1 MLGGR
6 VLFIVSACVIAS
18 AGIVTGAPAKGTAP
32 AKGSGSS
39 GSASGSGSATAT
51 GSGSGSAAGSGS
63 GSAAGAGSG
72 SANAGSAVQMTEDTP
87 PADMNGVDENPDA
100 PRGVGTED
108 QVVKVAPPPKPT
120 GYPVEEVL
128 RPITLPKFMLEIR
141 LDPQLEAGGGTALPF
156 EMTTTLRAR
165 FGITDKIQVGLA
177 YNLAAVY
184 ADPTTM
190 TRSYSLQYGR
200 TLEVNATYLIQDWIG
215 VRLGVPM
222 YLNPAAVG
230 LSLGAPIKFKLF
242 GGKLA
247 LGGLDDLLEFALGD
261 FPPLVYNEDYN
272 AIAANTLATS
282 NTSQA
287 SGVLRISV
295 YAAYQLQRE
304 IAIIARLGEQD
315 FLGGPSGGAGAG
327 NDNSAATFLFGSVQW
342 TPRPN
347 IDVGAT
353 LGFYDLS
360 QAGSFGPSAFVALR
374 I

>member
-18 AGIVTGAPAKGTAP
+18 AGVVTAGAPAKGTAP
-32 AKGSGSS
+32 AKGSGS
-39 GSASGSGSATAT
+39 GSASGSAAGPAT

-63 GSAAGAGSG
+63 GSG

-100 PRGVGTED
+100 PRAAGTDD
-108 QVVKVAPPPKPT
+108 QKVVKVAPPPKPT
-120 GYPVEEVL
+120 GYPVEEAL
-128 RPITLPKFMLEIR
+128 RPITLPKFMTEIR

-177 YNLAAVY
+177 YNLFAIY

-190 TRSYSLQYGR
+190 SRNYSAQYGR
-200 TLEVNATYLIQDWIG
+200 TLEVNATYLLQDWIG
-215 VRLGVPM
+215 VRIGLPM

-242 GGKLA
+242 GGRIA
-247 LGGLDDLLEFALGD
+247 IGGLDDLLEFALGD

-272 AIAANTLATS
+272 AIAANTLSTS

-295 YAAYQLQRE
+295 YGVYQLQRE

-327 NDNSAATFLFGSVQW
+327 NDSSAQTFLFGSVQW
-342 TPRPN
+342 SPRPN

-360 QAGSFGPSAFVALR
+360 QAGSFGPSAFAALR
-374 I
+374 L